1 MYDATAQDAPM
12 EDRSL
17 VHALASATGVLRD
30 AGVGSPR
37 LDARLLFAHALG
49 VDAAQLVAAPERP
62 LSEGER
68 ERLAMLLERRAAR
81 EPMAQILGQR
91 EFWSL
96 RFAVTPAVLSPR
108 PESETLVAAVLE
120 RCRAKKRPRVL
131 DLGTG
136 SGNLLLAVLSARLDA
151 TGIGVDASAA
161 AVTVAQRNAALL
173 GLADRAMF
181 VIADW
186 ATCLQGRFDI
196 VLSNPPYIRSDAIST
211 LMPEVAR
218 YEPRLALDGGAD
230 GLGAYRRLVP
240 QLAGLV
246 SSRGLAAIEIDGA
259 LADSV
264 AAMAEAAGLA
274 VLDRRRDLAG
284 TQRCLL
290 LRPKEKFVV
299 CEIGLGNSDV
309 SE

>member
-1 MYDATAQDAPM
+1 MYDTTARRAPM
-12 EDRSL
+12 EHRSL
-17 VHALASATGVLRD
+17 VHALATATGVLRN

-49 VDAAQLVAAPERP
+49 VDAAQLVTAPERP
-62 LSEGER
+62 LDEGER
-68 ERLAMLLERRAAR
+68 ERLAMLLDRRAAR

-96 RFAVTPAVLSPR
+96 PFAVTPAVLSPR

-120 RCRAKKRPRVL
+120 RCRARKRPRVL

-136 SGNLLLAVLSARLDA
+136 SGNLLLAVLSARPDA

-173 GLADRAMF
+173 GLAERAAF
-181 VIADW
+181 AIADW

-218 YEPRLALDGGAD
+218 YEPHLALDGGAD
-230 GLGAYRRLVP
+230 GLDAYRRLLP

-246 SSRGLAAIEIDGA
+246 GSGGLAAIEIDGA

-264 AAMAEAAGLA
+264 AAMAQAAGLA
-274 VLDRRRDLAG
+274 VLDRCRDLAG
-284 TQRCLL
+284 RQRCLL
-290 LRPKEKFVV
+290 LRPKEKIVV
-299 CEIGLGNSDV
+299 REIGLSTPN
-309 SE
+309 